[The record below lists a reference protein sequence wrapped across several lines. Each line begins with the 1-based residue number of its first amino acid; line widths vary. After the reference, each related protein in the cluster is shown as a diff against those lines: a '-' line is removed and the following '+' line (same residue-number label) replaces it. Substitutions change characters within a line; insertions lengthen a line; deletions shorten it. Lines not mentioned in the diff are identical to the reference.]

1 MRNSWLK
8 ELQDITQARQGL
20 HRRQHRPEGRREP
33 WVWLEKDPVLGRTR
47 KEAGVR
53 VVVPKGQGLGGE
65 GNGKCWQELIKA
77 LARARPSKFWEAVCL

>member
-53 VVVPKGQGLGGE
+53 VVVLSGE
-65 GNGKCWQELIKA
+65 NRDQR
-77 LARARPSKFWEAVCL
+77 ARAWEGKEMANAGKS